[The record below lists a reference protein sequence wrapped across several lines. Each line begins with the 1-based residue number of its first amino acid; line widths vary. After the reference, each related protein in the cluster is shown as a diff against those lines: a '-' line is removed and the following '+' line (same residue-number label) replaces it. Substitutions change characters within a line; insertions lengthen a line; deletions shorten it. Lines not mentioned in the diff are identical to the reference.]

1 VRDLDAAQNEL
12 AARDQL
18 MNVVTDAN
26 VNHVQTVRILCV
38 PTKNFRC
45 QTAA

>member
-1 VRDLDAAQNEL
+1 VWNLHAAQDEL

-26 VNHVQTVRILCV
+26 VNHVRIIEI
-38 PTKNFRC
+38 PRAESEEK
-45 QTAA
+45 

>member
-1 VRDLDAAQNEL
+1 VRNLHAAEDEL

-26 VNHVQTVRILCV
+26 VNHVRSIKIPRGL
-38 PTKNFRC
+38 TK
-45 QTAA
+45 QYPAEAGP